1 MQKESKEKE
10 GLTLQRI
17 KMLWHGYVAEHWV
30 AMIIAILGG
39 IIAAVASGFGIPAIL
54 QNMFPVIFEGKSLP
68 PILEGW
74 ALQFITKEEL
84 PLYTAWIA
92 AALLPMVVIIG
103 GSSSFV
109 NIFMLTKVGMAVLE
123 KLRLQVYSKY
133 QELSLAF
140 HDKRQKGDLLSR
152 LMQDTQFLQTG
163 LIQISNDLIIQPLTL
178 LAALG
183 YLIYQ
188 SCVSE
193 QFLILLSNLLLVAV
207 CVLPIRFIGKKML
220 KKARVVQSSQGNLA
234 STLQENFSAQRD
246 IRAFELEDQQISV
259 FKTKIR
265 DFINAS
271 IGVTRWRSLL
281 SPLIEFIS
289 ALAMAA
295 TLYVGNQN
303 GMSIGDFAALATA
316 MYLCYE
322 PVKKLGAVQNKAET
336 LVAGLERIEEVLYAH
351 DDVPDTKNPVSPTE
365 WKGDVV
371 FSHVNFGYD
380 ANSLVIRDFNV
391 HIPAGQVVALVG
403 PSGAGKTTIINLLCR
418 FYDVSSGAVLI
429 DGIDVR
435 NIAKKEILQNISLV
449 SQFPV
454 LFRGSIKDNIQIGK
468 PNATI
473 SEIEEAG
480 RMAAVDSFIY
490 ETPKGYER
498 EIGEMGEGLSGGQ
511 RQRVSLARAFLKNA
525 PILILDEA
533 TASLDMKSEELI
545 QQEIE
550 KLASGRTTFVIAHRF
565 STIRNANRILVLEAG
580 RIVADGTHS
589 QLMECSELY
598 KELYNKQQ
606 MELTE
611 EEETNA

>member
-265 DFINAS
+265 DFISAS

-490 ETPKGYER
+490 ETPKVYER

-580 RIVADGTHS
+580 CIVADGTHS